1 MDKSLSQFKI
11 LNNFL
16 NNNILTN
23 ITFIFIIFVLSSV
36 VYDYEVNAIDK
47 TNAHDLQN
55 SSSEKLK
62 QNNDS
67 IIINYSN
74 SNITNLTNNN
84 EDSIYGQI
92 AAFENNV
99 YVVWQE
105 SVTESLPEHNY
116 DIFFV
121 RSENRGKTFEMPINL
136 SNNIEFSERPQI
148 AASRNGI
155 FIVWTDTIDSDNK
168 KIIFTKS
175 IDNGNTFINPVT
187 LSNNSKN
194 SYNVEI
200 SAFDENVYIVW
211 QEQGENNNNTGKGNE
226 RIIFKSSI
234 DSGTN
239 FNDPIELTANTDDAF
254 PKINSYGNNVY
265 IVWNNEN
272 KKNSGLFFVKSSDKG
287 HNFSKIIELSNEG
300 TSGESQITVNKNEI
314 LVVWGGFLAKNIDNI
329 YYVKSNDNGKT
340 FTNSKT
346 FSEKIITPNNT
357 NEYNNKLNEIIN
369 NPLNVEVTNN
379 DNLSYL
385 VWQNTFSKQNQDI
398 LLTVLNNQTG
408 NNFIK
413 LSNLSN
419 NTSISECPSIAISN
433 NNVYVIWEDFIAGN
447 HEILIA
453 KIGI

>member
-1 MDKSLSQFKI
+1 MSNSLSHFKI
-11 LNNFL
+11 LYNFL

-23 ITFIFIIFVLSSV
+23 ITFIFIIFVLSSLV
-36 VYDYEVNAIDK
+36 DDYGGNAIND
-47 TNAHDLQN
+47 TNVYVLQN

-67 IIINYSN
+67 LIINYSN
-74 SNITNLTNNN
+74 SNLTNLTNNN

-121 RSENRGKTFEMPINL
+121 RSEDKGKTFEMPINL

-155 FIVWTDTIDSDNK
+155 FIVWTDTIDTNKK

-175 IDNGNTFINPVT
+175 IDKGKTFINPVT

-194 SYNVEI
+194 SSNVEI
-200 SAFDENVYIVW
+200 SAFNENVYVVW
-211 QEQGENNNNTGKGNE
+211 QEQGYNNTGEGNDS
-226 RIIFKSSI
+226 IIFKSSI
-234 DSGTN
+234 DNGNN
-239 FNDPIELTANTDDAF
+239 FNDPIELTANTSDAF

-272 KKNSGLFFVKSSDKG
+272 KKNNGLFFVKSSDKG
-287 HNFSKIIELSNEG
+287 NNFSKIIELSDDDNP
-300 TSGESQITVNKNEI
+300 GESQITVNENEI
-314 LVVWGGFLAKNIDNI
+314 LVVWGGFLEKNIDNI
-329 YYVKSNDNGKT
+329 YYVKSNDNGNT
-340 FTNSKT
+340 FTYSNT
-346 FSEKIITPNNT
+346 FSEKTITPNNT
-357 NEYNNKLNEIIN
+357 NESNKLTEIIN

-379 DNLSYL
+379 DNLSYV

-413 LSNLSN
+413 LLNLSN

-447 HEILIA
+447 HEILFANIV
-453 KIGI
+453 I

>member
-1 MDKSLSQFKI
+1 MAKSLSHFKI
-11 LNNFL
+11 INNFL

-55 SSSEKLK
+55 SSSEKVK

-121 RSENRGKTFEMPINL
+121 RSEDKGKTFEMPINL
-136 SNNIEFSERPQI
+136 SNNIEFSESPQI
-148 AASRNGI
+148 AATRNGI
-155 FIVWTDTIDSDNK
+155 FIVWTETIDSNNK

-175 IDNGNTFINPVT
+175 IDNGKTFSNPVT

-200 SAFDENVYIVW
+200 SAFNENVYVVW
-211 QEQGENNNNTGKGNE
+211 QEQGYDNTGESNDS
-226 RIIFKSSI
+226 IIFKSSI
-234 DSGTN
+234 DNGNN
-239 FNDPIELTANTDDAF
+239 FNDPIELTANTSDAF
-254 PKINSYGNNVY
+254 PKINSYDNNVY

-272 KKNSGLFFVKSSDKG
+272 KKNNGLFFVKSSDKG
-287 HNFSKIIELSNEG
+287 YNFSKLIKLSDDVN
-300 TSGESQITVNKNEI
+300 SGESQLTVNENEI

-329 YYVKSNDNGKT
+329 YYVKSNDNGNT
-340 FTNSKT
+340 FTYSKT
-346 FSEKIITPNNT
+346 FYEKTITPNNT
-357 NEYNNKLNEIIN
+357 IEYNKLNKIIN
-369 NPLNVEVTNN
+369 NPLNVEVTNK
-379 DNLSYL
+379 DNLSYV

-408 NNFIK
+408 NNFMK
-413 LSNLSN
+413 LLNLSN

-433 NNVYVIWEDFIAGN
+433 KNVYIIWEDFIAGN
-447 HEILIA
+447 HEILFANIV
-453 KIGI
+453 I

>member
-1 MDKSLSQFKI
+1 MAKSLSHLKI
-11 LNNFL
+11 INNTL

-36 VYDYEVNAIDK
+36 FYDYEVNAIDK

-55 SSSEKLK
+55 SSSEKVM

-121 RSENRGKTFEMPINL
+121 RSEDKGKTFEMPINL

-148 AASRNGI
+148 AATRNGI
-155 FIVWTDTIDSDNK
+155 FIVWTDTIDSNNK

-175 IDNGNTFINPVT
+175 IDNGKTFSNPVT

-200 SAFDENVYIVW
+200 SAFNENVYVVW
-211 QEQGENNNNTGKGNE
+211 QEQGYNNTGEANDS
-226 RIIFKSSI
+226 IIFKSSI
-234 DSGTN
+234 DNGNN
-239 FNDPIELTANTDDAF
+239 FNDPIELTANTSDAF

-272 KKNSGLFFVKSSDKG
+272 KKNNGLFFVKSSDKG
-287 HNFSKIIELSNEG
+287 YNFSKLIKLSDDVN
-300 TSGESQITVNKNEI
+300 SGESQLTVNENEI

-329 YYVKSNDNGKT
+329 YYVKSNDNGNT
-340 FTNSKT
+340 FTYSKT
-346 FSEKIITPNNT
+346 FYEKTITPNNT
-357 NEYNNKLNEIIN
+357 IEYNKLNKIIN

-379 DNLSYL
+379 DNLSYI

-408 NNFIK
+408 NNFMK
-413 LSNLSN
+413 LLNLSN

-433 NNVYVIWEDFIAGN
+433 KNVYIIWEDFIAGN
-447 HEILIA
+447 HEILFANIV
-453 KIGI
+453 I

>member
-1 MDKSLSQFKI
+1 MAKSLSHFKI
-11 LNNFL
+11 INNFL

-55 SSSEKLK
+55 SSSEKVK

-121 RSENRGKTFEMPINL
+121 RSEDKGKTFEMPINL

-148 AASRNGI
+148 AATRNGI
-155 FIVWTDTIDSDNK
+155 FIVWTDTIDSNNK

-175 IDNGNTFINPVT
+175 IDNGKTFSNPVT

-200 SAFDENVYIVW
+200 SAFNENVYVVW
-211 QEQGENNNNTGKGNE
+211 QEQGYNNTGEANDS
-226 RIIFKSSI
+226 IIFKSSI
-234 DSGTN
+234 DNGNN
-239 FNDPIELTANTDDAF
+239 FNNPIELTANTSDAF

-272 KKNSGLFFVKSSDKG
+272 KKNNGLFFVKSSDKG
-287 HNFSKIIELSNEG
+287 YNFSKLIKLSDDVN
-300 TSGESQITVNKNEI
+300 SGESQLTVNENEI

-329 YYVKSNDNGKT
+329 YYVKSNDNGNT
-340 FTNSKT
+340 FTYSKT
-346 FSEKIITPNNT
+346 FYEKTITPNNT
-357 NEYNNKLNEIIN
+357 IEYNKLNKIIN

-379 DNLSYL
+379 DNLSYI

-408 NNFIK
+408 NNFMK
-413 LSNLSN
+413 LLNLSN

-433 NNVYVIWEDFIAGN
+433 KNVYIIWEDFIAGN
-447 HEILIA
+447 HEILFANIV
-453 KIGI
+453 I

>member
-1 MDKSLSQFKI
+1 MANSLSHFKI
-11 LNNFL
+11 LYNFL

-23 ITFIFIIFVLSSV
+23 ITFIFIIFVLSSLV
-36 VYDYEVNAIDK
+36 DDYGVNAIND
-47 TNAHDLQN
+47 TNVYVLQN

-67 IIINYSN
+67 LIINYSN
-74 SNITNLTNNN
+74 SNLTNLTNNN

-121 RSENRGKTFEMPINL
+121 RSEDKGKTFEMPINL

-155 FIVWTDTIDSDNK
+155 FIVWTDTIDTNKK

-175 IDNGNTFINPVT
+175 IDNGKTFINPVT

-194 SYNVEI
+194 SSNVEI
-200 SAFDENVYIVW
+200 SAFNENVYIVW
-211 QEQGENNNNTGKGNE
+211 QEQGYNNTGEGNDS
-226 RIIFKSSI
+226 IIFKSSI
-234 DSGTN
+234 DNGNN
-239 FNDPIELTANTDDAF
+239 FNDPIELTANTSDAF

-265 IVWNNEN
+265 IVWNNEH
-272 KKNSGLFFVKSSDKG
+272 KKNNGLFFVQSSDKG
-287 HNFSKIIELSNEG
+287 NNFRKILKLSDDGN
-300 TSGESQITVNKNEI
+300 SGESQLTVNKNEI
-314 LVVWGGFLAKNIDNI
+314 LVVWGGFLGKNIDNI
-329 YYVKSNDNGKT
+329 YYVKSNDNGNT
-340 FTNSKT
+340 FTYSKT
-346 FSEKIITPNNT
+346 FYEKIITSNNT
-357 NEYNNKLNEIIN
+357 NESNKLTEIIN
-369 NPLNVEVTNN
+369 NPMNVEVTNN
-379 DNLSYL
+379 DNLSYV

-413 LSNLSN
+413 LVNLSN

-447 HEILIA
+447 HEIIFA
-453 KIGI
+453 NIVIER

>member
-1 MDKSLSQFKI
+1 
-11 LNNFL
+11 
-16 NNNILTN
+16 
-23 ITFIFIIFVLSSV
+23 
-36 VYDYEVNAIDK
+36 
-47 TNAHDLQN
+47 
-55 SSSEKLK
+55 
-62 QNNDS
+62 
-67 IIINYSN
+67 
-74 SNITNLTNNN
+74 
-84 EDSIYGQI
+84 
-92 AAFENNV
+92 
-99 YVVWQE
+99 
-105 SVTESLPEHNY
+105 
-116 DIFFV
+116 
-121 RSENRGKTFEMPINL
+121 MPINL

-155 FIVWTDTIDSDNK
+155 FIVWTDTIDSNNK
-168 KIIFTKS
+168 EIIFTKS
-175 IDNGNTFINPVT
+175 IDNGKTFSNPVT

-200 SAFDENVYIVW
+200 SAFDENVYVVW

-272 KKNSGLFFVKSSDKG
+272 KKNSGLFFIKSSDKG
-287 HNFSKIIELSNEG
+287 NNFSKIIELSNDG

-329 YYVKSNDNGKT
+329 YYVKSNDNGNT

-346 FSEKIITPNNT
+346 FSEKTITPNNT

-379 DNLSYL
+379 DNLSYV

-413 LSNLSN
+413 LLNLSN

-453 KIGI
+453 NIVI

>member
-1 MDKSLSQFKI
+1 MAKSLSHFKI
-11 LNNFL
+11 INNFL

-55 SSSEKLK
+55 SSSEKVK

-121 RSENRGKTFEMPINL
+121 RSEDKGKTFEMPINL

-148 AASRNGI
+148 AATRNGI
-155 FIVWTDTIDSDNK
+155 FIVWTDTIDSNNK
-168 KIIFTKS
+168 EIIFTKS
-175 IDNGNTFINPVT
+175 IDNGKTFSNPVT

-200 SAFDENVYIVW
+200 SAFNENVYVVW
-211 QEQGENNNNTGKGNE
+211 QEQGYNNTGEANDS
-226 RIIFKSSI
+226 IIFKSSI
-234 DSGTN
+234 DNGNN
-239 FNDPIELTANTDDAF
+239 FNDPIELTANTSDAF

-272 KKNSGLFFVKSSDKG
+272 KKNNGLFFVKSSDKG
-287 HNFSKIIELSNEG
+287 YNFSKLIKLSDDVN
-300 TSGESQITVNKNEI
+300 SGESQLTVNENEI

-329 YYVKSNDNGKT
+329 YYVKSNDNGNT
-340 FTNSKT
+340 FTYSKT
-346 FSEKIITPNNT
+346 FYEKTITPNNT
-357 NEYNNKLNEIIN
+357 IEYNKLNKIIN

-379 DNLSYL
+379 DNLSYV

-408 NNFIK
+408 NNFMK
-413 LSNLSN
+413 LLNLSN

-433 NNVYVIWEDFIAGN
+433 NNVYIIWEDFIAGN
-447 HEILIA
+447 HEILFANIV
-453 KIGI
+453 I

>member
-1 MDKSLSQFKI
+1 MAKSLSHSKI

-16 NNNILTN
+16 NYNILTN

-47 TNAHDLQN
+47 TNAHNLQN
-55 SSSEKLK
+55 SSSEKVK

-121 RSENRGKTFEMPINL
+121 RSEDKGKTFEMPINL

-148 AASRNGI
+148 AVTRNGV
-155 FIVWTDTIDSDNK
+155 FIVWTDTIDSNNK

-175 IDNGNTFINPVT
+175 IDNGKTFSNPVT

-200 SAFDENVYIVW
+200 SAFNENVYVVW
-211 QEQGENNNNTGKGNE
+211 QEQGYNNTGEANDS
-226 RIIFKSSI
+226 IIFKSSI
-234 DSGTN
+234 DNGNN
-239 FNDPIELTANTDDAF
+239 FNDPIELTANTSDAF

-272 KKNSGLFFVKSSDKG
+272 KKNNGLFFVKSLDKG
-287 HNFSKIIELSNEG
+287 YNFSKLIKLSDDVN
-300 TSGESQITVNKNEI
+300 SGESQLTVNENEI
-314 LVVWGGFLAKNIDNI
+314 SVVWGGFLAKNIDNI
-329 YYVKSNDNGKT
+329 YYVKSNDNGNT
-340 FTNSKT
+340 FTYSKT
-346 FSEKIITPNNT
+346 FYEKTITPNNT
-357 NEYNNKLNEIIN
+357 IEYNKLNKIIN
-369 NPLNVEVTNN
+369 NPLNVEVINN
-379 DNLSYL
+379 DNLSYV

-408 NNFIK
+408 NNFMK
-413 LSNLSN
+413 LLNLSN

-433 NNVYVIWEDFIAGN
+433 KNVYIIWEDFIAGN
-447 HEILIA
+447 HEILFANIV
-453 KIGI
+453 I

>member
-1 MDKSLSQFKI
+1 MAKSLSHSKI

-23 ITFIFIIFVLSSV
+23 IIFIFIIFVFSSV

-47 TNAHDLQN
+47 TNAHNLQN
-55 SSSEKLK
+55 SSSEKVK

-92 AAFENNV
+92 AAFENKV

-121 RSENRGKTFEMPINL
+121 RSEDKGKTFEMPINL

-148 AASRNGI
+148 AATRNGI
-155 FIVWTDTIDSDNK
+155 FIVWTDTIESKNK

-175 IDNGNTFINPVT
+175 IDHGKTFSNPVT

-200 SAFDENVYIVW
+200 SAFNENVYVVW
-211 QEQGENNNNTGKGNE
+211 QEQGYNNTGEANDS
-226 RIIFKSSI
+226 IIFKSSI
-234 DSGTN
+234 DNGSN
-239 FNDPIELTANTDDAF
+239 FNDPIELTANTSDAF

-272 KKNSGLFFVKSSDKG
+272 KKNNGLFFVKSFDKG
-287 HNFSKIIELSNEG
+287 YNFSKLIKLSDDVN
-300 TSGESQITVNKNEI
+300 SGESQLTVNENEI

-329 YYVKSNDNGKT
+329 YYVISNDNGNT
-340 FTNSKT
+340 FTYSKT
-346 FSEKIITPNNT
+346 FYEKTITPNNT
-357 NEYNNKLNEIIN
+357 IEYNKLNKIIN

-379 DNLSYL
+379 DNLSYV
-385 VWQNTFSKQNQDI
+385 VWQNTFPKQNQDI

-408 NNFIK
+408 NNFMK
-413 LSNLSN
+413 LLNLSN

-433 NNVYVIWEDFIAGN
+433 KNVYIIWEDFIAGN
-447 HEILIA
+447 HEILFANIV
-453 KIGI
+453 I

>member
-1 MDKSLSQFKI
+1 MAKSLSHFKI
-11 LNNFL
+11 INNFL

-23 ITFIFIIFVLSSV
+23 IIFIFIIFVFSSV
-36 VYDYEVNAIDK
+36 FYDYEVNAIDK

-55 SSSEKLK
+55 SSSEKVK

-105 SVTESLPEHNY
+105 SVTKSLPEHNY

-121 RSENRGKTFEMPINL
+121 RSEDKGKTFEMPINL

-148 AASRNGI
+148 AATRNGI
-155 FIVWTDTIDSDNK
+155 FIVWTDTIDSNNK

-175 IDNGNTFINPVT
+175 IDNGKTFSNPVT

-200 SAFDENVYIVW
+200 SAFNENVYVVW
-211 QEQGENNNNTGKGNE
+211 QEQGYNNTDE
-226 RIIFKSSI
+226 AHDSIIFKSSI
-234 DSGTN
+234 DNGNN
-239 FNDPIELTANTDDAF
+239 FNDPIELTANTSDAF

-272 KKNSGLFFVKSSDKG
+272 KKNNGLFFVKSSDKG
-287 HNFSKIIELSNEG
+287 YNFSKLIKLSNDVN
-300 TSGESQITVNKNEI
+300 SGESQLTVNENEI

-329 YYVKSNDNGKT
+329 YYVKSNDNGNT
-340 FTNSKT
+340 FTYSKT
-346 FSEKIITPNNT
+346 FYEKTITPNNP
-357 NEYNNKLNEIIN
+357 NESNKLTEIIS

-379 DNLSYL
+379 DNLSYI

-408 NNFIK
+408 NNFMK
-413 LSNLSN
+413 LLNLSN

-433 NNVYVIWEDFIAGN
+433 KNVYIIWEDFIAGN
-447 HEILIA
+447 HEILFANIV
-453 KIGI
+453 I

>member
-1 MDKSLSQFKI
+1 MANSLSHFKI
-11 LNNFL
+11 INNFL

-47 TNAHDLQN
+47 TNALDLQN
-55 SSSEKLK
+55 SSSEKVK

-121 RSENRGKTFEMPINL
+121 RSEDKGKTFEMPINL

-148 AASRNGI
+148 AATRNGI
-155 FIVWTDTIDSDNK
+155 FIVWTDTIDSNNK

-175 IDNGNTFINPVT
+175 IDNGKTFSNPVT

-200 SAFDENVYIVW
+200 SAFNENVYVVW
-211 QEQGENNNNTGKGNE
+211 QEQGYNNTGEANDS
-226 RIIFKSSI
+226 IIFKSSI
-234 DSGTN
+234 DNGNN
-239 FNDPIELTANTDDAF
+239 FNDPIELTANTSDAF

-272 KKNSGLFFVKSSDKG
+272 KKNNGLFFVKSSDKG
-287 HNFSKIIELSNEG
+287 YNFSKLIKLSDDVN
-300 TSGESQITVNKNEI
+300 SGESQLTVNENEI

-329 YYVKSNDNGKT
+329 YYVKSNDNGNT
-340 FTNSKT
+340 FTYSKT
-346 FSEKIITPNNT
+346 FYEKTITPNNT
-357 NEYNNKLNEIIN
+357 IEYNKLNKIIN
-369 NPLNVEVTNN
+369 NPQNVEVTNN
-379 DNLSYL
+379 DNLSYV
-385 VWQNTFSKQNQDI
+385 VWQNKFSKQNQDI

-408 NNFIK
+408 NNFMK
-413 LSNLSN
+413 LVNLSN

-433 NNVYVIWEDFIAGN
+433 KNVYIIWEDFIAGN
-447 HEILIA
+447 HEILFANIV
-453 KIGI
+453 I

>member
-1 MDKSLSQFKI
+1 MAKSLSHFKI
-11 LNNFL
+11 INNFL

-23 ITFIFIIFVLSSV
+23 IIFIFIIFVFSSV

-55 SSSEKLK
+55 SSSEKVK

-121 RSENRGKTFEMPINL
+121 RSEDKGKTFEMPINL

-148 AASRNGI
+148 AATRNGI
-155 FIVWTDTIDSDNK
+155 FIVWTDTIDSNNK

-175 IDNGNTFINPVT
+175 IDNGKTFSNPVT

-200 SAFDENVYIVW
+200 SAFNENVYVVW
-211 QEQGENNNNTGKGNE
+211 QEQGYNNTGEANDS
-226 RIIFKSSI
+226 IIFKSSI
-234 DSGTN
+234 DNGNN
-239 FNDPIELTANTDDAF
+239 FNDPIELTANTSDAF

-272 KKNSGLFFVKSSDKG
+272 KKNNGLFFVKSLDKG
-287 HNFSKIIELSNEG
+287 YNFSKLIKLSDDVN
-300 TSGESQITVNKNEI
+300 SGESQLTVNENEI

-329 YYVKSNDNGKT
+329 YYVKSNDNGNT
-340 FTNSKT
+340 FTYSKT
-346 FSEKIITPNNT
+346 FYEKTITPNNT
-357 NEYNNKLNEIIN
+357 IEYNKLNKIIN

-379 DNLSYL
+379 DNLSYV

-408 NNFIK
+408 NNFMK
-413 LSNLSN
+413 LLNLSN

-433 NNVYVIWEDFIAGN
+433 KNVYIIWEDFIAGN
-447 HEILIA
+447 HEILFANIV
-453 KIGI
+453 I